1 MEWNN
6 PLGFIGDE
14 ELSDAARLLW
24 RERQKGIIQAQ
35 NDYVSGW
42 SLGIE
47 ELRRLG
53 YAEDSYEM
61 QAANM
66 VYRANNPEVAYKMKL
81 EEEALEAALDDRY
94 AAIEANFRRIREA
107 TGTGDIRR
115 QRVMLRQLKDL
126 LGQAE
131 AADTGAPEI
140 DLIVDQI
147 RDVLDQMKATHE
159 YPGANARVADEEL
172 LEPFADGVDM
182 YEKQNLISR
191 VLQID
196 TLSTMF
202 PGENYVHIGD
212 AMADERWVDPQSMIE
227 YIDRMNARMEDYLKA
242 YQGNEQRVRK
252 AAVSRVRK
260 MTKDIVATARKTP
273 GVSPAHLIISRFA
286 GAPERLKTALQRRR
300 RGAPDELNSFGAD
313 FENADE
319 LPKTVHLSVDL

>member
-126 LGQAE
+126 LG
-131 AADTGAPEI
+131 
-140 DLIVDQI
+140 
-147 RDVLDQMKATHE
+147 
-159 YPGANARVADEEL
+159 
-172 LEPFADGVDM
+172 
-182 YEKQNLISR
+182 
-191 VLQID
+191 
-196 TLSTMF
+196 
-202 PGENYVHIGD
+202 
-212 AMADERWVDPQSMIE
+212 
-227 YIDRMNARMEDYLKA
+227 
-242 YQGNEQRVRK
+242 
-252 AAVSRVRK
+252 
-260 MTKDIVATARKTP
+260 
-273 GVSPAHLIISRFA
+273 
-286 GAPERLKTALQRRR
+286 
-300 RGAPDELNSFGAD
+300 
-313 FENADE
+313 
-319 LPKTVHLSVDL
+319 